1 MTDAREA
8 DAIRLSPDDN
18 VATVLRAVRLG
29 ERLQV
34 RCGDAVAEVVAQ
46 EPIPLCHKI
55 SLVPIAAGAAV
66 MKYGQR
72 IGESLTPIEAGR
84 HVHVHN
90 IRSLRAKVP
99 A

>member
-1 MTDAREA
+1 MTDPGET

-18 VATVLRAVRLG
+18 VATVLRAVRAG
-29 ERLQV
+29 EQLLV
-34 RCGDAVAEVVAQ
+34 RCGDAVLDVLAQ

-66 MKYGQR
+66 VKYGQK
-72 IGESLTPIEAGR
+72 IGESLAPIEGGR

-90 IRSLRAKVP
+90 IRSGRAKAP

>member
-1 MTDAREA
+1 MTDPGET

-18 VATVLRAVRLG
+18 VATVLRAVRAG
-29 ERLQV
+29 EQLLVQ
-34 RCGDAVAEVVAQ
+34 CGDAVLEVLAQ

-66 MKYGQR
+66 VKCGQK
-72 IGESLTPIEAGR
+72 IGESLVPIEGGR

-90 IRSLRAKVP
+90 IRSGRAKAP